1 MYLKFPLCV
10 FFSEPQKWKIMKLYP
25 NRKKNAENE
34 TSNRNTAFKYIQERN
49 KKKCNYFTTTM
60 TKYKMEL
67 MKKKTIKHFFF
78 IFEYNVYL
86 I

>member
-1 MYLKFPLCV
+1 
-10 FFSEPQKWKIMKLYP
+10 MKQATGTPHSNTYK
-25 NRKKNAENE
+25 RE
-34 TSNRNTAFKYIQERN
+34 T